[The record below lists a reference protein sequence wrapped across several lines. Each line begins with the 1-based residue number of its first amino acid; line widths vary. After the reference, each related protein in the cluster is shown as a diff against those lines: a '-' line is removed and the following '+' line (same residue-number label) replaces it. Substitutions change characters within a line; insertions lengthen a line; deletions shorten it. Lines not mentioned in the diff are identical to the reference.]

1 MLILGFFHIIGSY
14 IHGTRGFANQIY
26 INNRIG
32 SFLEINKQET
42 FEQILDWPM
51 KKLFLSMGYKYPSQ

>member
-1 MLILGFFHIIGSY
+1 MGQEVL
-14 IHGTRGFANQIY
+14 QIKF
-26 INNRIG
+26 INHRIG